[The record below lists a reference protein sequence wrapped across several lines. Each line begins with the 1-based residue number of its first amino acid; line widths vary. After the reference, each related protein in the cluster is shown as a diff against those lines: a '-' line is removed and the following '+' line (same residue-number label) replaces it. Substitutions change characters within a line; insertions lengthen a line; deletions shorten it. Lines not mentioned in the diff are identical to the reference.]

1 MKLLVSSVGAII
13 AFSTILWW
21 HFEVVGR
28 LGATPF
34 SETVKCLAKIGTG
47 ECGGL
52 WLAGLHQENQI
63 AAAIFYIGIATAL
76 VGLLLPAGRRAGS

>member
-13 AFSTILWW
+13 AFATVLWW
-21 HFEVVGR
+21 HFEVVGS

-34 SETVKCLAKIGTG
+34 PETVKCLAKIGTG
-47 ECGGL
+47 DCGGL

-63 AAAIFYIGIATAL
+63 AGAIFYLGIAVAL
-76 VGLLLPAGRRAGS
+76 VGILLPATRGA